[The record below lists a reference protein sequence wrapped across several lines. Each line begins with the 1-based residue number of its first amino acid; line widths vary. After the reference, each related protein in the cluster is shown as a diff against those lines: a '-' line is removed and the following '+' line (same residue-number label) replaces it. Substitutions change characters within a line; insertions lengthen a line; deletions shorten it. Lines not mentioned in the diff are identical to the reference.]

1 MRKFRIQ
8 SFVLILLAFVLGF
21 SEFII
26 VGILDDIAQQFSVDI
41 SVVGYL
47 VTIFALVYAVSTPI
61 VTSLIKSNLYRALLL
76 LLGIFTFGNLLTAVS
91 PTYSVLV
98 ISRVVTAIVSGAAIS
113 LAMTFATVI
122 APLERRAWLVSWI
135 FSGFSIAS
143 VFGVP
148 LGTWISTTFGWRET
162 FYTITAFSV
171 LTFILVIRFLPRDLE
186 QAKSSGIRD

>member
-1 MRKFRIQ
+1 MKKFRIQ

-76 LLGIFTFGNLLTAVS
+76 LMGIFTFGNLLTALS

-135 FSGFSIAS
+135 F
-143 VFGVP
+143 P
-148 LGTWISTTFGWRET
+148 
-162 FYTITAFSV
+162 V
-171 LTFILVIRFLPRDLE
+171 LALHRFLVYRWELGSVRLL
-186 QAKSSGIRD
+186 AGVKLSIRSQLSVC